1 MPDDQTIG
9 NSVENINNDSFA
21 ASDDRYIF
29 YVEDGYQI
37 KKAKKELRDSQTLV
51 TAEKKREIEELN
63 LVGDWLYYT
72 EQDFIEDKAAL
83 KRLNIENE
91 QSETLY
97 MMGGNPTSYL

>member
-1 MPDDQTIG
+1 MLWEIKRLYHNIFVEAETIVEMPDDQTIG

-51 TAEKKREIEELN
+51 TAEKR
-63 LVGDWLYYT
+63 G
-72 EQDFIEDKAAL
+72 
-83 KRLNIENE
+83 R
-91 QSETLY
+91 
-97 MMGGNPTSYL
+97 

>member
-1 MPDDQTIG
+1 MVIKSRRQKKNLEIVRLC
-9 NSVENINNDSFA
+9 NS
-21 ASDDRYIF
+21 R
-29 YVEDGYQI
+29 
-37 KKAKKELRDSQTLV
+37 
-51 TAEKKREIEELN
+51 KKREIEELN